1 MPSAVFT
8 DSRFRL
14 DYTISVVR
22 QEVAN
27 NRSLIR
33 TVLTIVKTGSSY
45 ANSGN
50 VSSYGVGAPSGQSGN
65 FTYNFGN
72 YSSLTL
78 VNREDWVPHS
88 PDGTYSLLSSAWVT
102 ADSPLGSASIPQ
114 FWTTFPP
121 IPRASLPVVTGG
133 FTTGTASTIT
143 MDRASSAFTHD
154 VSWSI
159 GEKSGSLGTGIA
171 TTVGWTPPHDL
182 MTELPNAASGQVTIT
197 VVTKNGATVVGTTNT
212 AIPLTAGAAVVPS
225 VSAVLW
231 DDQNTTVKTNIGAF
245 VQGLS
250 LIKGTV
256 TAAGIHGSTVASKR
270 LVVAG
275 NSLPES
281 QVFQITDPG
290 TVVASGE
297 ATDSRGRSGSKA
309 ANFTV
314 LAYEAPKIGAN
325 DWKVQRANASN
336 VADSNGQ
343 YLRLDLHAIAKSLI
357 VGSEKNSLKV
367 SVRTRPLNGAWT
379 NRNIITPGLVQNGA
393 IQISG
398 GAAFLGSQSY
408 EVEVTITDNT
418 GVSPLVLR
426 TTVGTTIVTID
437 LRANQVGIGKMHEQ
451 GALDVAGDIYM
462 SGTKVSVQGHT
473 HTGADVAAAT
483 ETARGTVERA
493 TQAETNAG
501 TDTTRYVSP
510 KNVRDSVD
518 KILASSSLPSQ
529 VIVTTA
535 WADILTAEVVTRG
548 GDIVAQAFMVAY
560 NAGSGLDRQ
569 IAYRIICDGVVFSPV
584 LTGVQA
590 IPLSHGGASYPRM
603 PSVMWGNGVLP
614 AGTHTF
620 KLQASASAH
629 PAIYVEASQM
639 TIIERGKFS

>member
-1 MPSAVFT
+1 MPSAGFT

-14 DYTISVVR
+14 DYSIALVR

-27 NRSLIR
+27 NRSLVR
-33 TVLTIVKTGSSY
+33 TTLTIVKTGSSFMF
-45 ANSGN
+45 
-50 VSSYGVGAPSGQSGN
+50 SSDPSYYGVGAPSGQSGS

-78 VNREDWVPHS
+78 VNREDWIGHS
-88 PDGTYSLLSSAWVT
+88 PDGTYSLLSSAYVN
-102 ADSPLGSASIPQ
+102 AGGDLGSASIPQ
-114 FWTTFPP
+114 FWTTFPA
-121 IPRASLPVVTGG
+121 IPRASLPVVSGG
-133 FTTGTASTIT
+133 FTTGAAATIT

-154 VSWSI
+154 VSWSL
-159 GEKSGSLGTGIA
+159 GAKSGSLGTGVA
-171 TTVGWTPPHDL
+171 ASVGWTPPHDL
-182 MTELPNAASGQVTIT
+182 MTELPNAAAGQVMLT

-212 AIPLTAGAAVVPS
+212 AIPLTAGAAVAPT

-231 DDQNTTVKTNIGAF
+231 DDQNTTVKTSIGAF

-250 LIKGTV
+250 LIKGAV
-256 TAAGIHGSTVASKR
+256 TAAGIHGSTVTMKR

-281 QVFQITDPG
+281 QVFQIVDPG

-309 ANFTV
+309 GNFTV

-325 DWKVQRANASN
+325 DWQVQRANAAN

-379 NRNIITPGLVQNGA
+379 NRNIVTPGLVQNGA

-451 GALDVAGDIYM
+451 GALDVAGDIYA
-462 SGTKVSVQGHT
+462 SGIKVSVEGHT
-473 HTGADVAAAT
+473 HTGAQVAEAT
-483 ETARGTVERA
+483 EAARGTVERA
-493 TQAETNAG
+493 TAAEVNSG

-510 KNVRDSVD
+510 KTARDAVD
-518 KILASSSLPSQ
+518 KVLASSTAPQIILNTAWTDLVTQ
-529 VIVTTA
+529 TVTTKGGA
-535 WADILTAEVVTRG
+535 VV
-548 GDIVAQAFMVAY
+548 AHAAMVAY
-560 NAGSGLDRQ
+560 NAGSGADRQ
-569 IAYRIICDGVVFSPV
+569 IAYRIICDGVAFSPV
-584 LTGVQA
+584 LAGVQA
-590 IPLSHGGASYPRM
+590 IPLNHGGVAYPRM
-603 PSVMWGNGVLP
+603 PSTIFGNGVLA
-614 AGTHTF
+614 AGSHIF
-620 KLQASASAH
+620 KLQASASAQ
-629 PAIYVEASQM
+629 PAIYVETAQM
-639 TIIERGKFS
+639 TIIERGKFT